1 MKQFTYVLACNTKI
15 SLAQKVTRNTGRLK
29 KKKGVNG
36 LAHSCFL
43 GRDKILIGKD
53 RLFFCHR
60 CHFRMGGSV
69 GLVGVRL
76 SWARYRVPVKI
87 ARIAGIKLEGFVTS
101 HEAWTLN
108 ETDM

>member
-1 MKQFTYVLACNTKI
+1 
-15 SLAQKVTRNTGRLK
+15 
-29 KKKGVNG
+29 
-36 LAHSCFL
+36 
-43 GRDKILIGKD
+43 
-53 RLFFCHR
+53 
-60 CHFRMGGSV
+60 MGGSV